1 MKKKNKIGID
11 YGGTKIEG
19 ILLNVNGQEIKRKR
33 YSYKKNYISGI
44 ETVKKLVDEF
54 DKISGHNCSVGIYN
68 DFKFLSAKRKH
79 IKTVKRVWLCNFCDK
94 YYPDLRDI
102 YDHTIYNHIL
112 ISPNKIME

>member
-1 MKKKNKIGID
+1 MKTHNEDFKYKCDWCPSTFYNEMDLKIHLKNHKYYKCDKCEKQFVWKSKLKK
-11 YGGTKIEG
+11 
-19 ILLNVNGQEIKRKR
+19 
-33 YSYKKNYISGI
+33 
-44 ETVKKLVDEF
+44 
-54 DKISGHNCSVGIYN
+54 HNCSVGIYN